1 MALSVEY
8 LEKVITPIIEKFYS
22 ERTQNDF
29 ACALGYYKSRNYEAF
44 DYGHPAYDGR
54 PDAYIEDTFR
64 DLIANA
70 TIVVEKE
77 TELDVGDNGT
87 ELKTLGEVTGEKLY
101 YSLSELFVDEAYD
114 DDFLTIDDKGNIDIS
129 PKTDDEVLLD
139 AISDDTGY
147 LVQHAVISI
156 VIETKL

>member
-8 LEKVITPIIEKFYS
+8 LENVITPIIKKFYS

-44 DYGHPAYDGR
+44 DYGHPAYDGC
-54 PDAYIEDTFR
+54 PDVYLEDTFS

-77 TELDVGDNGT
+77 TELDVGENGT

-101 YSLSELFVDEAYD
+101 YSLSLMFVDAYD
-114 DDFLTIDDKGNIDIS
+114 NDFLTIDDKGNISIS
-129 PKTDDEVLLD
+129 PEIDDEALLD